1 MHARA
6 EILNMCQRWVAKGK
20 TQPLCLFGIFQRSLH
35 EDDRIC
41 TDFVREFFARC
52 RNYITSCQEL
62 KSDKIKAL
70 PVLGCLFSHYA
81 ELMLPLFNAKLR
93 EERFYYGSSAQYID

>member
-1 MHARA
+1 MVQT
-6 EILNMCQRWVAKGK
+6 ISTFFFQKYQGLKIK
-20 TQPLCLFGIFQRSLH
+20 TQPLCFFGIFQRSLH

-93 EERFYYGSSAQYID
+93 EERFYYGSTERYID

>member
-1 MHARA
+1 MRN
-6 EILNMCQRWVAKGK
+6 LY
-20 TQPLCLFGIFQRSLH
+20 

-41 TDFVREFFARC
+41 TDFVREFFAQC

-93 EERFYYGSSAQYID
+93 EERFYGGAGKDS